1 MSIIL
6 KTNSLTKYYGPK
18 ANRTTACQNITLSIE
33 KGSFVVIIGKSG
45 SGKSTLLHMLGG
57 LCKPSKGE
65 VLLEGKPLYQMKDD
79 QLSRF
84 RRRRIGF
91 VFQFFNLIPDL
102 NVIENILLPLHLDH
116 LKEDRNFVDEII
128 DFLDLSEKREAFIN
142 ELSGGQRQRVALAR
156 ALASKPAIILADEP
170 TGNLDARN
178 SNEVAKLLKLSQRK
192 YHQTVILVT
201 HDQTLA
207 EIADRVITIQDGK
220 IMNDEIL

>member
-1 MSIIL
+1 MNSIL
-6 KTNSLTKYYGPK
+6 KTAGLCKYYGSK
-18 ANRTTACQNITLSIE
+18 ANRTIACNDISLEIE

-65 VLLEGKPLYQMKDD
+65 VLLEGKPLYHMNDD

-102 NVIENILLPLHLDH
+102 SVVENILLPLHLDH
-116 LKEDRNFVDEII
+116 LKEDKAFVDEII
-128 DFLDLSEKREAFIN
+128 TFLDLDEKRDANIN

-156 ALASKPAIILADEP
+156 ALACKPAIILADEP

-178 SNEVAKLLKLSQRK
+178 SLEVAKLLKLSQRK

-207 EIADRVITIQDGK
+207 KIADRVLTIQDGK
-220 IMNDEIL
+220 IIHDESA